1 MHPDS
6 HRFESHNSLIIQR
19 RSKRKKISTLL
30 RYRFS
35 FDGSWLAPRYPDISC
50 GAWPDSFVKGIQSSE
65 FFSYFLPRR
74 INYQRI
80 ILRFLPMRHWT
91 GRGNWKSPTKRL
103 DFIESLWRSN
113 DFESTL
119 FTIYFFLVYHIQ
131 FFSSRKDNFANNWN
145 VRIVSNDSRRIDPSG
160 SFDRFFEIGSFSSA
174 FQYQLCRVFLGPVYT
189 CPYRAAG
196 TRTYKKTDAHAE
208 GRIYSRHS
216 LVHLSSEM
224 DFLISINLSIRCW
237 IETPRGL
244 SLSLKIFV
252 LSLVMRCTFAV
263 RCLLSILD
271 FSANVCR
278 KIAECHVFRG
288 YWKQRG
294 PMVAST

>member
-50 GAWPDSFVKGIQSSE
+50 GAWLDSFVKGIQSSE

-119 FTIYFFLVYHIQ
+119 FTIYFFLIYHIQ
-131 FFSSRKDNFANNWN
+131 FFSSRKDNFADNWN
-145 VRIVSNDSRRIDPSG
+145 VRI
-160 SFDRFFEIGSFSSA
+160 
-174 FQYQLCRVFLGPVYT
+174 
-189 CPYRAAG
+189 
-196 TRTYKKTDAHAE
+196 
-208 GRIYSRHS
+208 
-216 LVHLSSEM
+216 
-224 DFLISINLSIRCW
+224 
-237 IETPRGL
+237 
-244 SLSLKIFV
+244 
-252 LSLVMRCTFAV
+252 
-263 RCLLSILD
+263 
-271 FSANVCR
+271 
-278 KIAECHVFRG
+278 
-288 YWKQRG
+288 
-294 PMVAST
+294 

>member
-91 GRGNWKSPTKRL
+91 GRGNWKSPTKSPSTSLKAYDEVTTLNRL
-103 DFIESLWRSN
+103 FSPFIFFSFIIFN
-113 DFESTL
+113 
-119 FTIYFFLVYHIQ
+119 FFLLEKII
-131 FFSSRKDNFANNWN
+131 SRSWN
-145 VRIVSNDSRRIDPSG
+145 VRI
-160 SFDRFFEIGSFSSA
+160 
-174 FQYQLCRVFLGPVYT
+174 
-189 CPYRAAG
+189 
-196 TRTYKKTDAHAE
+196 
-208 GRIYSRHS
+208 
-216 LVHLSSEM
+216 
-224 DFLISINLSIRCW
+224 
-237 IETPRGL
+237 
-244 SLSLKIFV
+244 
-252 LSLVMRCTFAV
+252 
-263 RCLLSILD
+263 
-271 FSANVCR
+271 
-278 KIAECHVFRG
+278 
-288 YWKQRG
+288 
-294 PMVAST
+294 

>member
-6 HRFESHNSLIIQR
+6 HRFESYNSLIIQR

-119 FTIYFFLVYHIQ
+119 FTIYFFLIYHIQ
-131 FFSSRKDNFANNWN
+131 FFSSRKDNFG
-145 VRIVSNDSRRIDPSG
+145 VETYESVSNDSRRIDPSG

-196 TRTYKKTDAHAE
+196 TRTYKKTHAHAE

-271 FSANVCR
+271 FSAKNCGMPRVSWLL
-278 KIAECHVFRG
+278 KTTWTDGGKHVTT
-288 YWKQRG
+288 Y
-294 PMVAST
+294 V